1 MSNIASKIADLLRAI
16 TGKTK
21 KPPKTAAIILAA
33 GSSVRMGGDIPKQL
47 IEIEGLPVVIHSL
60 LAFERS
66 DYISKIILVVPEGDE
81 SYYKSLAKANGI
93 KKLSAVTAGGATRHQ
108 SSTLGFKKIDDDI
121 KFVAFHDAARCLVT
135 TEIIDRVCAAAIK
148 YNAATAATRSTDTVK
163 ISGKNK
169 FIDHTEER
177 HHVWLAQTP
186 QIFHAD
192 LYRAASYIAESSHIQ
207 PTDDN
212 SLIENVNHKVRLV
225 ECGRLN
231 IKITT
236 PDDLIV
242 ASAVLRSR
250 ADNGN
255 EELPSDDGDD

>member
-1 MSNIASKIADLLRAI
+1 MSNFMSKIADLLRAI
-16 TGKTK
+16 TGKEK
-21 KPPKTAAIILAA
+21 KPPKTAAVILAA
-33 GSSVRMGGDIPKQL
+33 GGSLRMGGEIPKQL

-66 DYISKIILVVPEGDE
+66 DYISKIVLVVPEGDE
-81 SYYKSLAKANGI
+81 SYYKSLAKSNGI
-93 KKLSAVTAGGATRHQ
+93 KKLSAVVAGGDTRHK
-108 SSTLGFKKIDDDI
+108 SATLGFKKIGDDM
-121 KFVAFHDAARCLVT
+121 KFVAIHDAARCLVT
-135 TEIIDRVCAAAIK
+135 PEIIDRVCAAAIK

-186 QIFHAD
+186 QVFHAD

-212 SLIENVNHKVRLV
+212 SLIENVHHKVRLV

-231 IKITT
+231 IKLTT
-236 PDDLIV
+236 PDDLLV
-242 ASAVLRSR
+242 AEAVLKAR
-250 ADNGN
+250 AANGN
-255 EELPSDDGDD
+255 EPLPEDTDED

>member
-1 MSNIASKIADLLRAI
+1 MSGFASKLADLIRAI
-16 TGKTK
+16 TGKKK

-33 GSSVRMGGDIPKQL
+33 GSSVRMGGEIPKQL
-47 IEIEGLPVVIHSL
+47 IEIEGLPVVVHSL

-66 DYISKIILVVPEGDE
+66 SYISKIILVVPEGDE
-81 SYYKSLAKANGI
+81 SYYKSLVKQHGI
-93 KKLSAVTAGGATRHQ
+93 KKLSAVTAGGMTRHQ
-108 SSTLGFKKIDDDI
+108 SSTLGFKKVDDDM
-121 KFVAFHDAARCLVT
+121 KYVAIHDAARCLVT
-135 TEIIDRVCAAAIK
+135 PEMIDRVCAAAVR

-186 QIFHAD
+186 QVFHAD
-192 LYRAASYIAESSHIQ
+192 LYRAASYIAETSHIQ

-225 ECGRLN
+225 ECGKLN

-242 ASAVLRSR
+242 AKAVLKGR
-250 ADNGN
+250 AENGT
-255 EELPSDDGDD
+255 EALPDDSDED